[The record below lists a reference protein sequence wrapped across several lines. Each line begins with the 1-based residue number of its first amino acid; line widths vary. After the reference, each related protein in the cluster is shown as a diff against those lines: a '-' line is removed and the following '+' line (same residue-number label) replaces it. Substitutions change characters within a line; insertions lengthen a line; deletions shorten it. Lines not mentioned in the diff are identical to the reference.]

1 MYKPYKLNPIWESVL
16 ILGVVAFTWGLLNA
30 IGVVAWLRWIVF
42 AGQAVTLMILLEVIL
57 PRYRFYHASR
67 QLKENPGSIPKAKGI
82 REGLAEVIA
91 EGPGMDPVIGRKGQY
106 SNHRGDTEPLP
117 IRSHFSDEELD
128 QGPPESKKLR
138 RL

>member
-1 MYKPYKLNPIWESVL
+1 MFKPYKLHWLWESVL
-16 ILGVVAFTWGLLNA
+16 ILGVVSITWGLLTS

-42 AGQAVTLMILLEVIL
+42 FMQAILLMILLEVIL
-57 PRYRFYHASR
+57 PRYRYFHAAR
-67 QLKENPGSIPKAKGI
+67 QLKENPGSIPKAKGL

-106 SNHRGDTEPLP
+106 GNHSGDTEPLENAGVD
-117 IRSHFSDEELD
+117 R
-128 QGPPESKKLR
+128 KLR